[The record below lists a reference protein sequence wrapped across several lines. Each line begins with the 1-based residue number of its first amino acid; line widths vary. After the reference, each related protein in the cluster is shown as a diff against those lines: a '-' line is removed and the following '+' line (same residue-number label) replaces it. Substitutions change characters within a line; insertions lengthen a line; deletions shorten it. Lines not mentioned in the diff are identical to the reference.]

1 VFVRQEDNVRK
12 GSKSAKNRKPIASLT
27 EMSVIPEEDRVFR
40 DCIHEYD
47 VVFILI
53 YVDNT
58 AVRSNCET
66 LVKRFHAEVRIDGSI
81 DLNFIGNLT
90 WFLGVRYSYDELT
103 GAVSCDQE
111 TYIENMVNNWLFEGK
126 ELLPDVITKQGNK
139 RQVNP
144 TKIPM
149 VCDADLE
156 SIPIPDKADLVY
168 ISKYQKLIGELMF
181 LCVNTCPEISYALS
195 VLSRYLTKATPQ
207 HGIHAKHLLR
217 YVWGRR
223 HAKLTWCAGK
233 VNPPFQAGQFHSF
246 QTRVGMMFYLF
257 PNQLMVMTS
266 SATTQLCRGRLNF
279 P

>member
-12 GSKSAKNRKPIASLT
+12 GSTSAKNRNLIVSLT
-27 EMSVIPEEDRVFR
+27 EMSVIPEEDRVFK
-40 DCIHEYD
+40 DCIHEYA

-66 LVKRFHAEVRIDGSI
+66 LVRRFHAEVRIDGSI

-126 ELLPDVITKQGNK
+126 ELLPDVISKQGTK

-149 VCDADLE
+149 MA
-156 SIPIPDKADLVY
+156 I
-168 ISKYQKLIGELMF
+168 
-181 LCVNTCPEISYALS
+181 T
-195 VLSRYLTKATPQ
+195 TKSSTS
-207 HGIHAKHLLR
+207 
-217 YVWGRR
+217 
-223 HAKLTWCAGK
+223 
-233 VNPPFQAGQFHSF
+233 VNPF
-246 QTRVGMMFYLF
+246 
-257 PNQLMVMTS
+257 
-266 SATTQLCRGRLNF
+266 LNF
-279 P
+279 CICTSTSEKEQERTERCTKKRILAFHLGNLQPLRIGNSAWKCIDH

>member
-1 VFVRQEDNVRK
+1 VKR
-12 GSKSAKNRKPIASLT
+12 GSKSAKNRQPIVSLT
-27 EMSVIPEEDRVFR
+27 EMSVIPEEDRVFKG
-40 DCIHEYD
+40 CIHEYA

-66 LVKRFHAEVRIDGSI
+66 LVRRFHAEVRIDGSI

-126 ELLPDVITKQGNK
+126 ELLPDVISKQGTK

-156 SIPIPDKADLVY
+156 SIPIPEKPDLVY
-168 ISKYQKLIGELMF
+168 IFK
-181 LCVNTCPEISYALS
+181 
-195 VLSRYLTKATPQ
+195 
-207 HGIHAKHLLR
+207 
-217 YVWGRR
+217 
-223 HAKLTWCAGK
+223 
-233 VNPPFQAGQFHSF
+233 FQ
-246 QTRVGMMFYLF
+246 
-257 PNQLMVMTS
+257 
-266 SATTQLCRGRLNF
+266 NF
-279 P
+279 VTIANNNSNNNNNNK

>member
-1 VFVRQEDNVRK
+1 VED
-12 GSKSAKNRKPIASLT
+12 
-27 EMSVIPEEDRVFR
+27 
-40 DCIHEYD
+40 
-47 VVFILI
+47 
-53 YVDNT
+53 
-58 AVRSNCET
+58 
-66 LVKRFHAEVRIDGSI
+66 RIDGSI

-217 YVWGRR
+217 YVWGCR

-233 VNPPFQAGQFHSF
+233 VNPPFKQGNSVRFKLEL
-246 QTRVGMMFYLF
+246 G
-257 PNQLMVMTS
+257 
-266 SATTQLCRGRLNF
+266 
-279 P
+279 